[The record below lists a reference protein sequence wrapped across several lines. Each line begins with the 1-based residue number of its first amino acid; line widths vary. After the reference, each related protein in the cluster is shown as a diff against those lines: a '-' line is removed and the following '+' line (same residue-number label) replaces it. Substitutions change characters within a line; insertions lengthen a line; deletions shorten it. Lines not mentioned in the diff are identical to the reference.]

1 MSFRI
6 SGKNL
11 DIGKSLRERIG
22 TRIDEAT
29 AKYFNGGYSGHA
41 TVNKDGS
48 GFRTECELHLDSGV
62 VLEAEGT
69 DADAYL
75 SAEQAALRMEKQLRR
90 YHRRVKDRSAGKR
103 RRGLKTIP
111 EVN

>member
-1 MSFRI
+1 MTFRI

-11 DIGKSLRERIG
+11 DIGKSLRERISV
-22 TRIDEAT
+22 RIDEAA

-41 TVNKDGS
+41 TVNKDGH

-62 VLEAEGT
+62 VMEAEGT

-75 SAEQAALRMEKQLRR
+75 SADQAAVRIEKQLRR
-90 YHRRVKDRSAGKR
+90 YHRRMKGRSGSKIK
-103 RRGLKTIP
+103 RGLKTIA